1 MLKNR
6 EGLGTRLGFIL
17 LLMILSSSSFLQV
30 LSHFIDCVFDGSE
43 KDKVISLLK
52 SVMYNV
58 WPHLH
63 NHRLVNLAFYVS
75 GKVLEVQVDVV
86 QMFRA
91 ICTTPGW

>member
-1 MLKNR
+1 MSEFPLMNNQQ
-6 EGLGTRLGFIL
+6 LIIL
-17 LLMILSSSSFLQV
+17 LLISVEGHFDSFFPFLQV

-63 NHRLVNLAFYVS
+63 NHRLAMN
-75 GKVLEVQVDVV
+75 
-86 QMFRA
+86 
-91 ICTTPGW
+91 